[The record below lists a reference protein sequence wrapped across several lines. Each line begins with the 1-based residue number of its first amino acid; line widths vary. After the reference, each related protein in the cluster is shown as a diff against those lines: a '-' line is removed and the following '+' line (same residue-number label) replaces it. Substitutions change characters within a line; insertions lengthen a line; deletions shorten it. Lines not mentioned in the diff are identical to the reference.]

1 MSCSITSPSA
11 APYYVLSMFP
21 YPSGQLHMG
30 HVRVY
35 AVSDALAHYYRM
47 RGYRV
52 IHPMGWDAFGL
63 PAENAAIDKGVKPK
77 VNYNYKKYL
86 LILFCNW
93 KVFFTGLDIQQHC
106 QHEGSNGKIGLLLR
120 LGSRIGHLSSWI
132 LQVDTVFV
140 S

>member
-1 MSCSITSPSA
+1 MTITWIFRPSA

-77 VNYNYKKYL
+77 VSIKIKFV
-86 LILFCNW
+86 IHVSFAS
-93 KVFFTGLDIQQHC
+93 FISGLDIQQHR
-106 QHEGSNGKIGLLLR
+106 QHEEPNGETWLLFR
-120 LGSRIGHLSSWI
+120 LGSRIGHLSSWV